1 MPSEKRRNRPPPIL
15 DEPIILDAPTL
26 PQAAQEGGGELVIH
40 VDDFDPGDK
49 IVVQVP
55 SVQPNWHPSLKDT
68 LRGYLNDTPSENVVY
83 IDVNNQDDGSW
94 DTYFDPSNIPDGTYV
109 ATYTKTNAVLDV
121 VGSHP
126 QPVTV
131 EGSTALSYALQ
142 LSSLT
147 PNGAQA
153 NSTAENQGRAVVTC
167 GDAALQQ
174 AEIVKFTFDRGSAT
188 FDTTKPYVKLPDS
201 TSTVLYVETHFDD
214 GVKHDIADA
223 YFTDAQAE
231 TVTLKASLP
240 DAGEAPAKTQDFT
253 FAANAGQRY
262 KVKITDYNS
271 LISDGESTNVS
282 GTVFD
287 TLTEKGVDGTC
298 SVQCQWP
305 VGGPD
310 SAAVTKGK
318 FSFSV
323 YGEYSS
329 GRLPRHGEV
338 TVIYGDGRDKAR
350 INVQP
355 LPP

>member
-1 MPSEKRRNRPPPIL
+1 
-15 DEPIILDAPTL
+15 
-26 PQAAQEGGGELVIH
+26 
-40 VDDFDPGDK
+40 
-49 IVVQVP
+49 
-55 SVQPNWHPSLKDT
+55 
-68 LRGYLNDTPSENVVY
+68 
-83 IDVNNQDDGSW
+83 VNNQDDISW
-94 DTYFDPSNIPDGTYV
+94 DTYFDPSNIPNGTYV
-109 ATYTKTNAVLDV
+109 ATYTKTNAVEDV
-121 VGSHP
+121 VGSLP

-131 EGSTALSYALQ
+131 EGNTALGYALQ

-153 NSTAENQGRAVVTC
+153 NGTAENQGRALVTC

-174 AEIVKFTFDRGSAT
+174 DQIVKFTFDRGSAT

-201 TSTVLYVETHFDD
+201 TSTVLYVQTHRED
-214 GVKHDIADA
+214 GAKNGIADA

-231 TVTLKASLP
+231 TVTLEACLP
-240 DAGEAPAKTQDFT
+240 DAAGVPAKAQDFT

-271 LISDGESTNVS
+271 PIADGESTNVS

-287 TLTEKGVDGTC
+287 TLAEKGVDGTC
-298 SVQCQWP
+298 RVQCQWP

-310 SAAVTKGK
+310 SASATNGK

-323 YGEYSS
+323 YGEYAS
-329 GRLPRHGEV
+329 GRVPRHGEV
-338 TVIYGDGRDKAR
+338 TVIYGDGSDQAG
-350 INVQP
+350 IYVQP